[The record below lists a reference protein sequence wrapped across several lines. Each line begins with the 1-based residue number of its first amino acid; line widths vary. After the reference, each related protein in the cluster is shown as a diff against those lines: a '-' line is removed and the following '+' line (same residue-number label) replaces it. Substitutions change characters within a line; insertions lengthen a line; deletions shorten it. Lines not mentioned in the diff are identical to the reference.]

1 MSRTLAPKTPF
12 VVAIETAVVDYN
24 YPAVS
29 AHEELKNAFISTLP
43 RLIEETGHTADT
55 PITEAPRKGDM
66 IMISAETLDDV
77 LVHFANST
85 ADFPEGY
92 FPGHTASQRE
102 NADSARTILFGTPTP
117 HAGGSLAN
125 SFDAMIYSK
134 VNGEALYDGVFV
146 TAVGDDEAG
155 EYFEKSFEGH
165 IVAAKGGRGMVSHI
179 IPVDG
184 DRIML
189 TAPSFANPADKYF
202 DLPNQLSPE
211 LLEKADMIMIGGY
224 LFFAGQLDNAIKI
237 TDENAK
243 VGNNK
248 TRIITLASQL
258 IAQSNPLQEKFYDQL
273 LNFEKTVIHANTG
286 EFRRNLGL
294 DDDWRK
300 RFDADF
306 VDSEGNPLQGRDA
319 EIAKNQHADYQNAK
333 QAANMVASIEA
344 ERLADEDYGSIGFV
358 VTNGSAPARSINED
372 GILLRSG
379 DKLEKAKI
387 QSTVGA
393 GDNHVAGYWVGKSLG
408 MNESGCLDMANA
420 FARCVIQIPEARL
433 PREGK
438 FVSPSGDLYEGPIA
452 AVARENTTPDP
463 L

>member
-1 MSRTLAPKTPF
+1 MSHKPEPTPF
-12 VVAIETAVVDYN
+12 IVAIETAVVDYN
-24 YPAVS
+24 YPAIS
-29 AHEELKNAFISTLP
+29 EHEELKHAFISALP
-43 RLIEETGHTADT
+43 RLIQETGHAEDT

-77 LVHFANST
+77 LVHFANS
-85 ADFPEGY
+85 ASNFPEEY
-92 FPGHTASQRE
+92 FPIHTSSQRE
-102 NADSARTILFGTPTP
+102 NADRARKILFGTPTP

-155 EYFEKSFEGH
+155 DYFEKSFEGH
-165 IVAAKGGRGMVSHI
+165 IVATKGGRGMVSHI

-189 TAPSFANPADKYF
+189 TAPSFANPADKHF
-202 DLPNQLSPE
+202 DLQSQLSPE
-211 LLEKADMIMIGGY
+211 LLEKANIIMIGGY

-237 TDENAK
+237 TDENAHS
-243 VGNNK
+243 GNSK

-258 IAQSNPLQEKFYDQL
+258 IAQNNPLKETFYNKLYLFDR
-273 LNFEKTVIHANTG
+273 TVIHANTG
-286 EFRRNLGL
+286 EFRRNLGM

-300 RFDADF
+300 RFDSDF
-306 VDSEGNPLQGRDA
+306 VDSEGNPLQGREA
-319 EIAKNQHADYQNAK
+319 EEAKNHHLDYQNAK
-333 QAANMVASIEA
+333 QAANMAASIEA
-344 ERLADEDYGSIGFV
+344 ESLADEDYGYLSFV
-358 VTNGSAPARSINED
+358 VTNGSAPARAINET

-379 DKLEKAKI
+379 DKVGKEKI

-393 GDNHVAGYWVGKSLG
+393 GDNHVAGYWVGKALS

-420 FARCVIQIPEARL
+420 FARSVIQIPEARL
-433 PREGK
+433 PRDAK
-438 FVSPSGDLYEGPIA
+438 FESPSGDIFEGPIA
-452 AVARENTTPDP
+452 VVARENTSFD
-463 L
+463 LA